1 MSYEIPQQLE
11 YQEKIIFGLTFS
23 QLFYAIIFFPI
34 AIAILLKLPLEL
46 PYRVAIA
53 LIPSGIGLLFM
64 FTKIPTLIKNIV
76 KWLQWREFSIND
88 EKMKKYL
95 NLDKIETDIIHLR
108 NKQKLS
114 IIKIEP
120 INFSLRNNLEKQIVI
135 SMFQKFLN
143 SLDFQI
149 QITIATDSLNLDT
162 YLAQLGEKAEEVS
175 KKSNKDYN
183 HLFNDFKTHMAN
195 VIATKGL
202 LNRSFY
208 LIIPEKDGNN
218 LGVQIAV
225 CEELLKNM
233 NLKFTRLKDEDLL
246 FTIAS
251 FFNDVY
257 NEQKDTKNDYFFTT
271 VAPQLFRT
279 FPNEVKYDETFARTI
294 AVKGYPRSVEEGFL
308 DKIIT
313 INGNFDIAIH
323 IEPYNIEFMM
333 IMLNKELQKQRAD
346 LWSLQ
351 NKGMINPTLEIKYN
365 DTKTVLENVQK
376 GNEKLFNVSLYI
388 TCKAKTLEE
397 LNILSK
403 KIESD
408 LNALLMIPH
417 VPVYEMH
424 NGILST
430 IPLGM
435 NKLNRK
441 QNVTTKALSA
451 FFPFTSQFL
460 QLDESG
466 ILLGLNKNNIPIIK
480 DIFKLYNANGI
491 VLASSGG
498 GKSYFTKLMIA
509 RLLLNGTKVMVIDPQ
524 AEYIDLVERFNGELI
539 TISRESE
546 SIINP
551 LDLMGHDYDE
561 KKLMLL
567 DLFPVMLGQT
577 SEIQKAVLD
586 RALSL
591 VFEQKGITNDKTTW
605 RKEPPLIEDLLK
617 QLKAMS
623 KNATK
628 IESETYRSLINRI
641 EMYVSGVFSF
651 MNRQTNLNFN
661 NRFVCFNIGDMPN
674 QVKPTIM
681 FLILDYVYMKM
692 KKDIERKI
700 LVVDEAWSLLE
711 RTEDEGYIFKI
722 VKTCRKFNLGLL
734 LITQDV
740 GDLLKNDA
748 GKALLNNSEY
758 TLLLRQKPSIID
770 QVEKTFK
777 LSQNERDR
785 LLTATA
791 GEGILII
798 ANEHTEIKVIASPE
812 EHSVITTNADER
824 LKKEMQKS
832 GEIVTTFEKS
842 TVDYAKGF
850 YRKKEITKEEI
861 EDLVKNGYI
870 LSAHI
875 GLYGGRLEEYL
886 LKPRYNESAEH
897 FFVIKAIEEYLRK
910 YTVKVELYETRDA
923 DIVFEISGKRIAIE
937 VETGAKLRNEN
948 PRIELKVQ
956 LLTKRYG
963 NDWFFV
969 VTDWKDK
976 EKYKQ
981 YGEAFVRKE
990 VPAIIKKFTL
1000 SQVSNSAVLEPIN
1013 NEKAHFEVQNVPVID
1028 GKNFETLKQ
1037 DN

>member
-1 MSYEIPQQLE
+1 MTYEIPQQLE

-34 AIAILLKLPLEL
+34 AIAVLLKLPLEL

-64 FTKIPTLIKNIV
+64 FTKIPTLIKNII
-76 KWLQWREFSIND
+76 KWLQWREFSIKD
-88 EKMKKYL
+88 KKMKKYL
-95 NLDKIETDIIHLR
+95 NLDKIETDIVYLK
-108 NKQKLS
+108 NKQRLS

-143 SLDFQI
+143 SLDFPI

-162 YLAQLGEKAEEVS
+162 YLARLGEKVEEVN
-175 KKSNKDYN
+175 KKSTKDYTS
-183 HLFNDFKTHMAN
+183 LFNDFKIHMAN
-195 VIATKGL
+195 VIAAKGL

-208 LIIPEKDGNN
+208 LIIPEKNDNN

-257 NEQKDTKNDYFFTT
+257 NDKKDTITNDYFFTT
-271 VAPQLFRT
+271 VAPQIFKT
-279 FPNEVKYDETFARTI
+279 FLNEVRYDETFARTI
-294 AVKGYPRSVEEGFL
+294 AVRGYPRTVEEGFL

-365 DTKTVLENVQK
+365 DTKMVLENVQK

-388 TCKAKTLEE
+388 TCKAISLEE
-397 LNILSK
+397 LNILTK

-417 VPVYEMH
+417 APTYEMH
-424 NGILST
+424 NALLST

-435 NKLNRK
+435 NKLNIK

-498 GKSYFTKLMIA
+498 GKSYFTKLMIS
-509 RLLLNGTKVMVIDPQ
+509 RLLLNGTKVIVIDPQ
-524 AEYIDLVERFNGELI
+524 AEYVDLVERFNGELI
-539 TISRESE
+539 TISRDSAT
-546 SIINP
+546 IINP
-551 LDLMGHDYDE
+551 LDLMGHDFDE

-591 VFEQKGITNDKTTW
+591 VYAQKGITNDKTTW
-605 RKEPPLIEDLLK
+605 KKEPPLMQDLLN
-617 QLKAMS
+617 QLKSMS

-651 MNRQTNLNFN
+651 MNKQTNLNFN

-700 LVVDEAWSLLE
+700 LVVDEAWSLLQ

-740 GDLLKNDA
+740 ADLLRSDA

-777 LSQNERDR
+777 LSQQERER
-785 LLTATA
+785 LLTALT

-798 ANEHTEIKVIASPE
+798 ANEHTEIKIIASPE

-824 LKKEMQKS
+824 LKKEMEKS
-832 GEIVTTFEKS
+832 GEIVTEFQKP
-842 TVDYAKGF
+842 TVDYSKGY
-850 YRKKEITKEEI
+850 YRKKDLTKNEID
-861 EDLVKNGYI
+861 DLVKNGYI
-870 LSAHI
+870 VSAHI

-886 LKPRYNESAEH
+886 LKPRYNESTEH
-897 FFVIKAIEEYLRK
+897 FFVIKAIEEYLKK

-923 DIVFEISGKRIAIE
+923 DIVFEINEKRVAIE
-937 VETGAKLRNEN
+937 VETGAKLRNNN
-948 PRIELKVQ
+948 PRIEQKVQ
-956 LLTKRYG
+956 LLTKRYRT
-963 NDWFFV
+963 DWFFV

-990 VPAIIKKFTL
+990 VPAIIKKLTL
-1000 SQVSNSAVLEPIN
+1000 SQVSNSRLLEPIN
-1013 NEKAHFEVQNVPVID
+1013 NDKAHFEVQNVPVIS
-1028 GKNFETLKQ
+1028 GGEVEALKQ
-1037 DN
+1037 K